1 MRIDYQFPK
10 FWQVLRHFP
19 AEDIADLSSY
29 FDFFS
34 YIKRVQY
41 LVGIK
46 EEGQRLIM
54 ECVRRIKI
62 DHGMWEEGQ
71 RLIMEKPFTY
81 SENMTLTQVP

>member
-1 MRIDYQFPK
+1 MRGI
-10 FWQVLRHFP
+10 RR
-19 AEDIADLSSY
+19 LSLM
-29 FDFFS
+29 DFILFS
-34 YIKRVQY
+34 LPISTFFIKRVQY

-54 ECVRRIKI
+54 ECGRRLKI